1 MASTLTQRYQQQ
13 LKATR
18 STTSNAVRRAWKG
31 LPAYNE
37 ANVAPFLKKIEPI
50 VQVGQHKAIA
60 LTSAY
65 LAKKSGTPVIGLDP
79 SKVIKNAKND
89 MTPEQVYRVPFMS
102 TWGALSD
109 GSNYEDAVT
118 QGENQAAGMSE
129 MDIALAAGA
138 AMYAWGDQS
147 SEEIVAWVRVAEGG
161 ACSFC
166 QEVDGAHVAPGAGM
180 PLHRDCG
187 CTLDPI
193 FGTRS
198 NN

>member
-1 MASTLTQRYQQQ
+1 MLPPLTANYQQS
-13 LKATR
+13 LKRTR
-18 STTSNAVRRAWKG
+18 TATSNSVRRIWKA

-37 ANVAPFLKKIEPI
+37 AEVKEFLKKVLPI
-50 VQVGQHKAIA
+50 VNAGQRKAIA
-60 LTSAY
+60 QTSAY
-65 LAKKSGTPVIGLDP
+65 LSMKTKTPIIGLNAP
-79 SKVIKNAKND
+79 KVVKSAKND
-89 MTPEQVYRVPFMS
+89 MTPEQVYRTPFIA

-109 GSNYEDAVT
+109 GADYEDAVM
-118 QGENQAAGMSE
+118 QGENEAAGMSQ

-161 ACSFC
+161 ACEFC
-166 QEVDGAHVAPGAGM
+166 QSVDGAHTGPDEPM

-187 CTLDPI
+187 CTADPI
-193 FGTRS
+193 FGRT